1 VRGKKLY
8 AWEVPSL
15 MQQGSVSSSPDSQVV
30 ARQQELFAAVQG
42 VLDAVAEDVRQGL
55 LETVGIHSQQI
66 SGEKCAIVL
75 ALAPE
80 TDAAVIAQAID
91 LENVEAWCAN
101 GQVHVAIGPW
111 YTTKDI
117 DQVVLSV
124 TKVIHV
130 MLGLHAAPVCELPA
144 AKSLSQRLLAA
155 ATQVLTLQRHY
166 ADQD

>member
-1 VRGKKLY
+1 
-8 AWEVPSL
+8 
-15 MQQGSVSSSPDSQVV
+15 MQQAQQGAITSPAGSRV
-30 ARQQELFAAVQG
+30 AERQQELVVSTRH
-42 VLDAVAEDVRQGL
+42 VLEAVAEDVRQGL
-55 LETVGIHSQQI
+55 LETVGLHSHPTQ
-66 SGEKCAIVL
+66 GEKCAIVL
-75 ALAPE
+75 ELPPG
-80 TDAAVIAQAID
+80 TDATQIAIAID

-101 GQVHVAIGPW
+101 GKVHVALGPW
-111 YTTKDI
+111 YTTKDV

-144 AKSLSQRLLAA
+144 AKSLSQRVLAA

>member
-8 AWEVPSL
+8 AWEVPLL
-15 MQQGSVSSSPDSQVV
+15 MQQGSVSRSPDSQVV
-30 ARQQELFAAVQG
+30 ARQQELFAAVQR

-80 TDAAVIAQAID
+80 ADAAVIAQAID
-91 LENVEAWCAN
+91 LENVEAWCAK

-111 YTTKDI
+111 YTTKDV

-124 TKVIHV
+124 TKVVHV